1 MASAIDE
8 VKSHLLVSNSHMH
21 LVREDF
27 AFYYHSADFKAF
39 LIKNETNQTH
49 LVLLLDCPI
58 TLDILNHDYSVY
70 KLVTFPLPTPQSDS
84 FYSLLSTDIRFLG
97 FHRDS
102 DQILQFSSDQLPI
115 GEVWFL
121 DETSL
126 ILVDKSRP
134 TCASALLD
142 GDLNQLKTLCFYGIH
157 RVPYPHSVHRIEDN
171 RFILTNITQ
180 LQLLCVPPNGSDIT
194 KHVINLQ
201 QFQSVHD
208 FSFHCT
214 YIAAD
219 EFKLTTDLT
228 YCDQAHNIDSVVQV
242 KFPVNLPYLTEYFSQ
257 QDLVNI
263 LVDTLSN
270 DSLDVQVPKLAL
282 QHGAEWDALFAQ
294 QEKEVGR

>member
-1 MASAIDE
+1 
-8 VKSHLLVSNSHMH
+8 VKILL
-21 LVREDF
+21 
-27 AFYYHSADFKAF
+27 FYYHSADFKAF
-39 LIKNETNQTH
+39 LIKNETNKTH

-58 TLDILNHDYSVY
+58 TLDILNHDYSLY
-70 KLVTFPLPTPQSDS
+70 KLVTFPLPTPQSES
-84 FYSLLSTDIRFLG
+84 VYNVLSTDIKFLG

-102 DQILQFSSDQLPI
+102 DQILQFSSEHLPT

-157 RVPYPHSVHRIEDN
+157 RVPYPRSAHRIEDN

-180 LQLLCVPPNGSDIT
+180 LQLLCVPPNGSEIT
-194 KHVINLQ
+194 KHVINLRQ
-201 QFQSVHD
+201 VQSVHD
-208 FSFHCT
+208 FSCHCT

-219 EFKLTTDLT
+219 EFKLTTNLT

-242 KFPVNLPYLTEYFSQ
+242 KFPVNLPYLTEYFDQ

-263 LVDTLSN
+263 LVDTFLTIHWMSEFQIWHCN
-270 DSLDVQVPKLAL
+270 MGQSWMLCSHSK
-282 QHGAEWDALFAQ
+282 
-294 QEKEVGR
+294 KREVGR